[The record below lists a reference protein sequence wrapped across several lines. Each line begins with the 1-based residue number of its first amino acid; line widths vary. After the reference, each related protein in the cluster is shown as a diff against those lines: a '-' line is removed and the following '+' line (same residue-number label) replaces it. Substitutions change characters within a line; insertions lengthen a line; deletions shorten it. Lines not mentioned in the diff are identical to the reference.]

1 MPRRRSRSCT
11 RSARTTRRCSSSI
24 RRTIRKVVG
33 DLAESWTVSPDGL
46 TYTFKLRRNV
56 KFHDGSPMT
65 SEDIKATYER
75 LRKPPPGVQ
84 SIREETFKDI
94 TTIDTP
100 DPYTVVFKLA
110 AHQRVDALE
119 LRLAVGLRLQRRQAQ
134 DRSQVPG
141 AQHHGHG
148 PRSRSSS
155 TRPDRIGSG
164 KKFDGYFEAGKPYL
178 DGYRAV
184 FISGAPMVNAL
195 AGGQVLTEFR
205 GQSPADRDRLVQ
217 ALGDKAVV
225 VESPWVCSLVVSFNT
240 KKKPFDDPRVRRA
253 LSLAVDR
260 WQGAEALQKIALV
273 RHVGGLLRPGYEF
286 AISEQDL
293 LKQPGFSRDIN
304 ASRAE
309 AKRLLERGGRRE
321 PLVQAHEPQR
331 CDALHAGRRVPD
343 RPVAPDRPDRRPRAA
358 GDAPLS
364 RRAAAGNATYDAALD
379 FNCDFM
385 DEPNLQLQKYLSAD
399 KSALNYSG
407 HIDRKLDE
415 IYDKQAGELDKAKR
429 TALLRE
435 FETRALAEAY
445 VIPTIWWHRII
456 VYHKQ
461 MKGWHI
467 TPSHYVGQDLTDVW
481 LDR

>member
-1 MPRRRSRSCT
+1 MGTGPF
-11 RSARTTRRCSSSI
+11 
-24 RRTIRKVVG
+24 
-33 DLAESWTVSPDGL
+33 
-46 TYTFKLRRNV
+46 TFV
-56 KFHDGSPMT
+56 EHQAGSHW
-65 SEDIKATYER
+65 
-75 LRKPPPGVQ
+75 V
-84 SIREETFKDI
+84 
-94 TTIDTP
+94 
-100 DPYTVVFKLA
+100 
-110 AHQRVDALE
+110 
-119 LRLAVGLRLQRRQAQ
+119 
-134 DRSQVPG
+134 
-141 AQHHGHG
+141 
-148 PRSRSSS
+148 
-155 TRPDRIGSG
+155 G

-195 AGGQVLTEFR
+195 AGGQVLAEFR

-253 LSLAVDR
+253 LSLAIDR
-260 WQGAEALQKIALV
+260 WEGAQALQKIALV
-273 RHVGGLLRPGYEF
+273 RHVGGLLRPGYDF

-309 AKRLLERGGRRE
+309 AKRLLKEAGVENLTFKLTNRNVAMPYTPVGVFLIDQWRQIG
-321 PLVQAHEPQR
+321 LTVQHEQLETRLYLAAQQR
-331 CDALHAGRRVPD
+331 
-343 RPVAPDRPDRRPRAA
+343 
-358 GDAPLS
+358 
-364 RRAAAGNATYDAALD
+364 GNATYDAALD

-399 KSALNYSG
+399 KSALNYSRP
-407 HIDRKLDE
+407 HRPQARRALR
-415 IYDKQAGELDKAKR
+415 QAGG
-429 TALLRE
+429 
-435 FETRALAEAY
+435 RARQGEAHGAAARVRARRRSTEAY

-461 MKGWHI
+461 LKGWNI